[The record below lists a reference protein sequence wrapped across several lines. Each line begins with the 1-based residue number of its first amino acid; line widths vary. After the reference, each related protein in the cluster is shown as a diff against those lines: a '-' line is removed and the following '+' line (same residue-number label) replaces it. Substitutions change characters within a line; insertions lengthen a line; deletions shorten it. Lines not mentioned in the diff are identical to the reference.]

1 MRRRKTFNPKRRIQS
16 DCDAAVREKLV
27 VEVRYGGNPEHKRN
41 PRDFG
46 LTPPLRPRPDKT
58 LCDDVAVTTRSQA
71 LGLLRQGVKK
81 GLVSEQMRG
90 AYPQNIWAVTDEG
103 QPLEAQLE
111 NAELGTYHGY
121 PMSESDPFRD
131 QVLDLWR
138 ATS

>member
-1 MRRRKTFNPKRRIQS
+1 MRRRKTFNPRRRIQP
-16 DCDAAVREKLV
+16 DCDAAMREKLV
-27 VEVRYGGNPEHKRN
+27 AEVCYGGNPEHKRN
-41 PRDFG
+41 PRDFR

-111 NAELGTYHGY
+111 SAEQGTYHGY
-121 PMSESDPFRD
+121 PMPESDPFRE